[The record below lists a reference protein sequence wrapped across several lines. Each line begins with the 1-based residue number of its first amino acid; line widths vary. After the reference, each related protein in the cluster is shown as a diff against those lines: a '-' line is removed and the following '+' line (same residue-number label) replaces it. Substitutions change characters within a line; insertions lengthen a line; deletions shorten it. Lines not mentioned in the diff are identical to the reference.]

1 MSDDTHLINVSNDP
15 AIDNYVMERSIVVEC
30 TEHLGN
36 STKERRVELSGQL
49 SDLTVSVALDLM
61 REVLGE

>member
-1 MSDDTHLINVSNDP
+1 MSNDTNLINVSNDP
-15 AIDNYVMERSIVVEC
+15 AIDNYVMERSIVVER
-30 TEHLGN
+30 TERLGN
-36 STKERRVELSGQL
+36 SAKERRLELSGQL

>member
-1 MSDDTHLINVSNDP
+1 MSNDTHLINVSNDP
-15 AIDNYVMERSIVVEC
+15 AIDNYVMERSIVVER
-30 TEHLGN
+30 TEYLGN

>member
-1 MSDDTHLINVSNDP
+1 MNDGTNLINVSNDP
-15 AIDNYVMERSIVVEC
+15 AIDNYVMERSIVVEH
-30 TEHLGN
+30 TERLGN

-49 SDLTVSVALDLM
+49 SDLTVNVALDMM